1 MIATIQI
8 LVLLLIAIAAVAIVA
23 VRINIPS
30 SILLVI
36 TGVALALLPGLPAV
50 RIAPDVVLLLV
61 LPPVIY
67 SSAVAMSW
75 REFRF
80 NLRPITLLAV
90 GCVVFTTVAVA
101 AAGHWLLGLSWQVG
115 FVLGAIISPPDAVA
129 PLSIARRMC
138 LPRRI
143 PAILEGEGIANDAT
157 ALILYRFAVAAAVG
171 GTFSFGHAVSAFATI
186 VIGEVLWGIAI
197 GWLMLRLRRWVREP
211 RIEILLSVMTPFLAY
226 WPPQHLGG
234 SGVLAT
240 VTTGLYI
247 SWNGLRLIS
256 APTRLQG
263 IFFWDFLIYM
273 INGMVFLL
281 TGLQARTLSAGV
293 KSYPATQLIVS
304 AVVVSAV
311 VIATR
316 FIWMFPATYLPR
328 WLIPAVA
335 RKDPSPPWQF
345 PFVLAFTGVRGIVS
359 LAAALAIP
367 LETDAGTPFPH
378 RDLVLLLTFVIVLV
392 TLVGQ
397 GLTLPWVIRKVG
409 LANAGRRERIE
420 ARAAEFAARRQAIG
434 FVIDRL
440 DRLATEQQVTA
451 EIGTRLRAHRR
462 EQLKQ
467 IELRSVDDPEHKQ
480 RVDLFDD
487 IELQLIAA
495 ERGFINDLYTRG
507 DLKDEARRRI
517 ERGLDLREVEIAN
530 LREEGGLSE

>member
-8 LVLLLIAIAAVAIVA
+8 LVLLLIAISAVAIVA
-23 VRINIPS
+23 ARVNIPS

-36 TGVALALLPGLPAV
+36 TGVALALLPGLPTV
-50 RIAPDVVLLLV
+50 KIAPDVVLLLV

-80 NLRPITLLAV
+80 NLRPISLLAV
-90 GCVVFTTVAVA
+90 GCVVFTTVGVA

-115 FVLGAIISPPDAVA
+115 FVLGAIVSPPDAVA

-143 PAILEGEGIANDAT
+143 PVILEGEGIANDAT
-157 ALILYRFAVAAAVG
+157 ALILYRFAVAAAAG
-171 GTFSFGHAVSAFATI
+171 GVFSLSHAVTAFVTI

-211 RIEILLSVMTPFLAY
+211 RIEILLSVLTPFLAY

-240 VTTGLYI
+240 VATGLYI

-281 TGLQARTLSAGV
+281 TGLQARTLSVGI
-293 KSYPATQLIVS
+293 KSYPAMQLVVS

-328 WLIPAVA
+328 WLVASVA
-335 RKDPSPPWQF
+335 RKDPSPPWQY

-409 LANAGRRERIE
+409 LANAGRRERMQGK
-420 ARAAEFAARRQAIG
+420 AAEFAARRRAIAH
-434 FVIDRL
+434 VIERL
-440 DRLATEQQVTA
+440 DRLCGEHQISH
-451 EIGTRLRAHRR
+451 EIVTRLRAHRR
-462 EQLKQ
+462 EQLNQ
-467 IELRSVDDPEHKQ
+467 IELRSEEDAEHKQ
-480 RVDLFDD
+480 RMNMYDD
-487 IELQLIAA
+487 VELQLITA
-495 ERGFINDLYTRG
+495 EREFINDIYTRG
-507 DLKDEARRRI
+507 EIKDEARRRI
-517 ERGLDLREVEIAN
+517 ERGLDLREAELAN
-530 LREEGGLSE
+530 LRDEAGLSE